1 MAAARQQTT
10 SPEGRKAGRPRSPAV
25 DAAIVDAA
33 IRLLSTDG
41 YARMS
46 MDAVASRA
54 GVSKATL
61 YLRYAGKA
69 DLATAALEHLREA
82 GQPPPTGDLRTD
94 LLAQL
99 RQARRNAERV
109 TVMALVGTC
118 LTEEHHTPELLR
130 LFRERILQPR
140 RSIYRRLLD
149 DAAGAGLIDP
159 DADRD
164 AVIDMLSGAYQAR
177 YLAGDG
183 FPDGWE
189 EGIVDAAMACLV
201 SGPGASRDG

>member
-1 MAAARQQTT
+1 VASAPDTAALEGAR
-10 SPEGRKAGRPRSPAV
+10 RAGRPRSPALDKAIV
-25 DAAIVDAA
+25 EAAIH
-33 IRLLSTDG
+33 LLSTEG

-46 MDAVASRA
+46 MDGVAARA
-54 GVSKATL
+54 GVSKATI

-69 DLATAALEHLREA
+69 DLATAALAHLRE
-82 GQPPPTGDLRTD
+82 TGRPDLRAD

-140 RSIYRRLLD
+140 RAIYRRLLD
-149 DAAGAGLIDP
+149 DAAAEGRIAP
-159 DADRD
+159 RVDRD
-164 AVIDMLSGAYQAR
+164 AVVDLISGAYQAR
-177 YLAGDG
+177 YLAGDP
-183 FPDGWE
+183 FPEGWE
-189 EGIVDAAMACLV
+189 EGVVDAAMAALGAT
-201 SGPGASRDG
+201 GPR